1 MNEKKEI
8 RQAKKQFVIRWAILI
23 DISIV
28 LVTLLI
34 LVFIKTRNESLFI
47 MLINYYT
54 K

>member
-8 RQAKKQFVIRWAILI
+8 RQAKKQFVIKWAIFI
-23 DISIV
+23 DISVV
-28 LVTLLI
+28 LVTLSI
-34 LVFIKTRNESLFI
+34 LASIKTRNESLFI